1 MTYCVSSF
9 SYPCLFVSCNQRL
22 LYEAQTSEDAAVPY
36 ILNLNVSEWNIIEA
50 ADGELSLDPE
60 LVDL

>member
-1 MTYCVSSF
+1 MKCKQAKT
-9 SYPCLFVSCNQRL
+9 QR
-22 LYEAQTSEDAAVPY
+22 YY
-36 ILNLNVSEWNIIEA
+36 ISNLNVSEWNIIEA

>member
-1 MTYCVSSF
+1 MKRKQAKT
-9 SYPCLFVSCNQRL
+9 QR
-22 LYEAQTSEDAAVPY
+22 YY
-36 ILNLNVSEWNIIEA
+36 ILNLNVSEWNIEA